1 MTVPADK
8 PQMLS
13 EAQKI
18 VDRITVNFRRGLMT
32 DEERY
37 KAVVE
42 TWRETDDAESAVRS
56 AVSDIPFRAPCA
68 DMKYSST
75 SSPSRK
81 FDLIGY

>member
-1 MTVPADK
+1 MTVSISDMTVPADK

-42 TWRETDDAESAVRS
+42 TWRETDDALTE
-56 AVSDIPFRAPCA
+56 
-68 DMKYSST
+68 K
-75 SSPSRK
+75 
-81 FDLIGY
+81 LIGGLDKYNKIFIMADSGARGKKI